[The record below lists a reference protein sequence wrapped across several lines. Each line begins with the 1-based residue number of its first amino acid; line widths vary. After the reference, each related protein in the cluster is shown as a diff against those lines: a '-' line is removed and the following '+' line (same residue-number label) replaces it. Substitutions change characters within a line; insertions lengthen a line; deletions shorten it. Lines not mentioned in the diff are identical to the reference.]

1 MPFDML
7 GTTRAVQYFEKC
19 LPKWLLNN
27 LTERQL
33 NCRFD
38 HGQYGIKPSY
48 RPRAQDPLISDE
60 LHLRIANG
68 LIQIKPNV
76 KYFTETGIVFEDE
89 SKYENVDA
97 VIFATGYYIGFPYL
111 DKSITEVKNNMVD
124 LYKFVFPPNLSKPT
138 LAIIGCVQP
147 LGSITPI
154 AELQCRVV
162 TRVFKVRM

>member
-1 MPFDML
+1 ML

-60 LHLRIANG
+60 LPH
-68 LIQIKPNV
+68 V
-76 KYFTETGIVFEDE
+76 
-89 SKYENVDA
+89 
-97 VIFATGYYIGFPYL
+97 
-111 DKSITEVKNNMVD
+111 
-124 LYKFVFPPNLSKPT
+124 
-138 LAIIGCVQP
+138 
-147 LGSITPI
+147 
-154 AELQCRVV
+154 
-162 TRVFKVRM
+162 